1 MIRCGRKNPHRIK
14 ERDLSVLFL
23 IKEKSCWNEF
33 FEYKKEG
40 GHLSTSEEK
49 ELALFIENGEYLD
62 ISKEVLNAQR
72 FPLPVLTE
80 LNKKHS
86 EKKRKVFVFE
96 RGANYALKFISYL
109 LNKYDF
115 LFSDNLYSFRKNISV
130 KKAISDLVA
139 NPDIPNYYSYKVD
152 IHDYFNSVNITQITE
167 LLKKHLYD
175 DDVLRDFL
183 ISILCEPN
191 CIHNGKIVDCK
202 KGILAGAPISGFLAN
217 LYLKE
222 LDEWFYERNI
232 IYARYSDDIIV
243 FAKTSDLIA
252 EHEQKIKEFLISKGL
267 QINNKKEHRTNP
279 HEPWE
284 FLGFRVEDN
293 EIDISTVSV
302 QKIKDKMRRKAKAL
316 VRWKKRTGACNE
328 RAIIAF
334 IRHFNRK
341 FYDNPK
347 QHEVTWCRWYFP
359 TITTSKSLH
368 ILDEYM
374 VSCIRYIATGKHTKA
389 NYNLRY
395 EEIKELG
402 YRSLVNA
409 YYYYKKTNL
418 L

>member
-1 MIRCGRKNPHRIK
+1 MRKFI
-14 ERDLSVLFL
+14 S
-23 IKEKSCWNEF
+23 NE
-33 FEYKKEG
+33 
-40 GHLSTSEEK
+40 
-49 ELALFIENGEYLD
+49 EYLP
-62 ISKEVLNAQR
+62 IVEKILTNHP
-72 FPLPVLTE
+72 FPLPQLRE
-80 LNKKHS
+80 LNKKS
-86 EKKRKVFVFE
+86 TNKKRIVFVFDRE
-96 RGANYALKFISYL
+96 ENYVLKAIAYL

-115 LFSDNLYSFRKNISV
+115 VFSNNLYSFRKEIGV
-130 KKAISDLVA
+130 KKAITELVKK
-139 NPDIPNYYSYKVD
+139 PNITFLYSYKVD
-152 IHDYFNSVNITQITE
+152 IHDYFNSVDTDILLP
-167 LLKKHLYD
+167 LLKKTLSD
-175 DDVLRDFL
+175 DEQLFDFISGIIKDPYVRDKD
-183 ISILCEPN
+183 E
-191 CIHNGKIVDCK
+191 IVCRK
-202 KGILAGAPISGFLAN
+202 KGIMAGMPISGFLAN

-222 LDEWFYERNI
+222 LDEWFLKHNI
-232 IYARYSDDIIV
+232 TYARYSDDIIV
-243 FAKTSDLIA
+243 FAETQELIS
-252 EHEQKIKEFLISKGL
+252 EYEQKIKHILAEKNLE
-267 QINNKKEHRTNP
+267 INCKKEYRTNP
-279 HEPWE
+279 NEPWG
-284 FLGFRVEDN
+284 FLGFCVDENGIDLA
-293 EIDISTVSV
+293 DISL
-302 QKIKDKMRRKAKAL
+302 QKMKDKMRRKARAL

-328 RAIIAF
+328 RAILAF